1 MKIAVE
7 ARHMHLT
14 EAMRQY
20 VEGKIEKLPRFYDSI
35 LSIAATLDVEADQ
48 PVVEIHVTARQK
60 HTFVARQR
68 GEDLYACV
76 DRCVDKITQ
85 QIRRHKDRVRGHRP
99 APVAQPVDEAD
110 AEADDES

>member
-14 EAMRQY
+14 DAIRQY
-20 VEGKIEKLPRFYDSI
+20 VEAKIEKLPRFYDSI
-35 LSIAATLDVEADQ
+35 QSINATLDVEADQ

-60 HTFVARQR
+60 HTFVARHR

-76 DRCVDKITQ
+76 DQCVDKITQ

-99 APVAQPVDEAD
+99 APATQGAVE
-110 AEADDES
+110 ETDES